1 MFHSTNLPPVSFIQ
15 VITQFLKMET
25 LLDDSVEHKVELQIE
40 RGGTPLT
47 VELVVSVVF
56 DVEIPLHY
64 FFCIYVLLQ
73 HCYKKIRILVHLS

>member
-56 DVEIPLHY
+56 DVEIFFALFFLHL
-64 FFCIYVLLQ
+64 CSVTTLL
-73 HCYKKIRILVHLS
+73 